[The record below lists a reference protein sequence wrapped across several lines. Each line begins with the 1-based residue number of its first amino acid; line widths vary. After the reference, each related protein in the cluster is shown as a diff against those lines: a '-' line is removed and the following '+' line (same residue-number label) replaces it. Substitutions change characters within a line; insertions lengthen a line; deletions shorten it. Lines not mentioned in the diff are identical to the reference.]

1 MKFLAG
7 IIYDMKRFSVIILL
21 FFLFF
26 SSSVS
31 AMTKGEVE
39 DFSRLNFSSPVS
51 YLLFLQ
57 KYPDSPFEKT
67 VKEMFIDSVIETG
80 NYSDFADVGFS
91 EISDYYKVKLAEIY
105 RKRGLKVKARELYKE
120 VFSRTNSYD
129 EQIIAANAG
138 NTEFL
143 TENQTVIANK
153 VWFAIK
159 NRNFDVARFY
169 LSLLPPDNRFY
180 LYFKGVILYKTGKR
194 KKALFCFENSSI
206 PEALFFRLI
215 LEKDPFVKIELL
227 QELLD
232 SNAKRSFKVS
242 GARITLNK
250 LLVSNLPLFKLALD
264 SVKNFDSVLYKEYLA
279 KYYVNVGQFKNALT
293 VLNSMRTPS
302 AKGLAAA
309 IEFAVFGKRVNL
321 KGDNF
326 YSFVLTGRKP
336 KVVFLKPSVSMVS
349 DVGLRFILKRKRYF
363 LLNFVDFSRFSPF
376 DAAVACYLA
385 KRYKDAIKFASKAL
399 KDRISENQRGVLYTI
414 LYPSPSVFKGDIIS
428 LSVAR
433 QESLF
438 DPGAFSRSGAIGYM
452 QIMPFTGKHI
462 ASIKGDNFN
471 VSNLYDTEIN
481 VSYGTFYIRKLM
493 RQFGSLPLAAAAYNA
508 GPGRIRRLLKL
519 YGGVDSNSDL
529 VLFVDTF
536 LPLDET
542 RDYVKKV
549 VSNCFFYSKKFG
561 KSDEVC
567 RVR

>member
-1 MKFLAG
+1 
-7 IIYDMKRFSVIILL
+7 
-21 FFLFF
+21 
-26 SSSVS
+26 
-31 AMTKGEVE
+31 MTREEVE

-51 YLLFLQ
+51 YLVFLQ
-57 KYPDSPFEKT
+57 KYPDSPFKRT
-67 VKEMFIDSVIETG
+67 VKEMFIDSISETG

-105 RKRGLKVKARELYKE
+105 RKRGLEIKARELYKK

-129 EQIIAANAG
+129 EQIIVANAG
-138 NTEFL
+138 DTTFL
-143 TENQTVIANK
+143 TENQTIIANK
-153 VWFAIK
+153 IWFAMK
-159 NRNFDVARFY
+159 NRNFDIAKFY
-169 LSLLPPDNRFY
+169 LSLLPPENKFY
-180 LYFKGVILYKTGKR
+180 LYFKGVILYKTGRR
-194 KKALFCFENSSI
+194 KEALFCFKNSSI

-232 SNAKRSFKVS
+232 SNARRSFKFS

-250 LLVSNLPLFKLALD
+250 LLVSNLSLFKLALD
-264 SVKNFDSVLYKEYLA
+264 SVKSFDAVLYKEYLA
-279 KYYVNVGQFKNALT
+279 KYYVNVGQFKNALSI
-293 VLNSMRTPS
+293 LNSMHTPS
-302 AKGLAAA
+302 AEGLAAA
-309 IEFAVFGKRVNL
+309 IELAVFDKRVNL
-321 KGDNF
+321 NGNNF

-336 KVVFLKPSVSMVS
+336 KVTFLKPSISMVN
-349 DVGLRFILKRKRYF
+349 DEGLRFILKRRRYF

-385 KRYKDAIKFASKAL
+385 KRYKDAIRFASKTL
-399 KDRISENQRGVLYTI
+399 GGRISKRQKAVLYTI
-414 LYPSPSVFKGDIIS
+414 LYPSPSVFKGDIVS
-428 LSVAR
+428 LSIAR

-452 QIMPFTGKHI
+452 QIMPFTGRHI
-462 ASIKGDNFN
+462 AFIKGDNFN
-471 VSNLYDTEIN
+471 VSNLYDIKTNI
-481 VSYGTFYIRKLM
+481 SYGTFYIKKLI

-519 YGGVDSNSDL
+519 YGGVDSNTDL

-542 RDYVKKV
+542 RNYVKKV

-561 KSDEVC
+561 VSDKIC
-567 RVR
+567 RVK